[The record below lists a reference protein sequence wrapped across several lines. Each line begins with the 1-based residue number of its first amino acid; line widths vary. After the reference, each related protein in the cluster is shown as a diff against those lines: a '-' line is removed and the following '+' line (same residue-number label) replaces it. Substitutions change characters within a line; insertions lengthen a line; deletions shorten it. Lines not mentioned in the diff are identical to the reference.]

1 MIEHGEVGLYPY
13 IYHSTKRNRIRRENN
28 ERYTHE
34 ESTNKTETGKNT
46 ENTQTIK
53 KLIQQ
58 DERGGRKQKKEGA
71 EEVKKEICR
80 TKVSK

>member
-1 MIEHGEVGLYPY
+1 MLEHGDVGLYSY
-13 IYHSTKRNRIRRENN
+13 IHHSTKRDRKRREKD
-28 ERYTHE
+28 ERHTQE

-58 DERGGRKQKKEGA
+58 KTKEEAGRHRKKKGLR
-71 EEVKKEICR
+71 K
-80 TKVSK
+80 